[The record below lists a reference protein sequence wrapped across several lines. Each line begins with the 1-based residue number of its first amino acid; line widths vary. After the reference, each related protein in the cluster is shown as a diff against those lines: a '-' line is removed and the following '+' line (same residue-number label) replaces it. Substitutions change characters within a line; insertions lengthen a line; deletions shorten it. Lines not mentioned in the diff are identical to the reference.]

1 MRSHRLRVIEQEASV
16 RRDPE
21 PRFRTAAVLG
31 LGYVGL
37 PTAAVFADAGLQVLG
52 VDVNERVVA
61 SIVAG
66 RSPIVETNLDALLRA
81 VVDSGALRATTMLE
95 PADVFVIAVPT
106 PFKDGK
112 KPDLAYVHAATRM
125 IAPLLQS
132 DNLIILESTSP
143 VGTTEQMSK
152 WLAERRPDLLFPHQD
167 ADHCTIHLA
176 HCPERVLPGKVLH
189 EVVHNERIIGGLSP
203 RCSQAAL
210 DFYKIAVKG
219 ECHVT
224 DARTAELC
232 KLAENAYRD
241 VNIAFANE
249 MSLICDRLGVDVWE
263 LIALTNRHPR
273 VEILRPGPGV
283 GGHCIA
289 VDPWFIFHSAP
300 EEARLIH
307 AARTINDGKPGWA
320 VEQVTDLAAGMD
332 NPTIACMG
340 LAYKPDVDDLRE
352 SPSVEIAAALA
363 ARHLGRIVACEPF
376 IEALPDRLVKSGVT
390 QVGLDA
396 ALDADIVVFLTGHGA
411 FREIAPSR
419 LVGKRVFD
427 ACGLHRG

>member
-1 MRSHRLRVIEQEASV
+1 MRSHRLQLIEQQARV
-16 RRDPE
+16 RNDPE

-52 VDVNERVVA
+52 IDVNEKVVA
-61 SIVAG
+61 SISAG
-66 RSPIVETNLDALLRA
+66 RPPMVETNLEELLRA
-81 VVDSGALRATTMLE
+81 VVDRGALRATTTPE

-112 KPDLAYVHAATRM
+112 KPDLAYVHAATEM
-125 IAPLLQS
+125 IAPLLAPG
-132 DNLIILESTSP
+132 NLIILESTSP
-143 VGTTEQMSK
+143 AGTTEQMSR
-152 WLAERRPDLLFPHQD
+152 WLAERRPDLVFPHQD
-167 ADHCTIHLA
+167 TDKCTVHLA

-210 DFYKIAVKG
+210 DFYRIAVTG
-219 ECHVT
+219 ECHIT
-224 DARTAELC
+224 NARTAELC

-249 MSLICDRLGVDVWE
+249 ISLICDRLGVDVWE
-263 LIALTNRHPR
+263 LISLTNRHPR

-307 AARTINDGKPGWA
+307 TARMINDGKPAWV
-320 VEQVTDLAAGMD
+320 VEQVASLAAGMGS
-332 NPTIACMG
+332 PTIACMG

-363 ARHLGRIVACEPF
+363 AKHLGRIVACEPF
-376 IEALPDRLVKSGVT
+376 VETLPDSLVKSGVD
-390 QVGLDA
+390 QVDIDV
-396 ALDADIVVFLTGHGA
+396 ALEADIIVFLTAHKL
-411 FREIAPSR
+411 FRDITPACLQE
-419 LVGKRVFD
+419 KNVFD
-427 ACGLHRG
+427 ACGLWR